1 MPSDAEVRSGSSRPL
16 NPNLPNGASVLR
28 RGLLIWGLGHIAI
41 GDRRGW
47 LLMALQPL
55 VIVGLLMVAVQL
67 IDGTRWVIV
76 FPPLAAILAFWVAQ
90 AIHAYRKA
98 VELGAKP
105 GGELQAALFLPVA
118 VGVLTLFWLIGGRHG
133 SPTATLEAYAVAFLT
148 GKPEAAA
155 HLYVTPPAADAVAA
169 NWAAQSDYLAERVGV
184 LAQQY
189 GPMSGLDPE
198 QPYDNLRFGEPTPAG
213 PGRQTVEIDIVRS
226 QRVEDTILGIVPT
239 ATQENV
245 VVEPVGLITLALIDE
260 PPAEWLPFGK
270 LSSQSWRIEDVTIGP
285 S

>member
-1 MPSDAEVRSGSSRPL
+1 MVSRSPVPPHADSRSGSADLTANS
-16 NPNLPNGASVLR
+16 LPSGASVLR

-67 IDGTRWVIV
+67 IDGTRWV
-76 FPPLAAILAFWVAQ
+76 LAFRVAQ

-155 HLYVTPPAADAVAA
+155 HLYVT
-169 NWAAQSDYLAERVGV
+169 
-184 LAQQY
+184 
-189 GPMSGLDPE
+189 
-198 QPYDNLRFGEPTPAG
+198 
-213 PGRQTVEIDIVRS
+213 
-226 QRVEDTILGIVPT
+226 
-239 ATQENV
+239 
-245 VVEPVGLITLALIDE
+245 
-260 PPAEWLPFGK
+260 
-270 LSSQSWRIEDVTIGP
+270 
-285 S
+285 